1 MIRRSIYTIAMLGLL
16 TVAGCANFGPTKYL
30 APSMGESGAG
40 KHEVSVERD
49 THFGYNSVP
58 FVVFV
63 DGKEVA
69 QVLGGEVINLYVPD
83 GRRIIGISAA
93 PNKKKPDMSVAV
105 DVSATSKPVIHAS
118 MCAIGYCG
126 AKIELVSQ

>member
-1 MIRRSIYTIAMLGLL
+1 MKALMVLAAALL
-16 TVAGCANFGPTKYL
+16 VSGCANFGPTKYL
-30 APSMGESGAG
+30 APGMEEPATG

-63 DGKEVA
+63 DGKEAA

-93 PNKKKPDMSVAV
+93 PNKKKPDMSLAV